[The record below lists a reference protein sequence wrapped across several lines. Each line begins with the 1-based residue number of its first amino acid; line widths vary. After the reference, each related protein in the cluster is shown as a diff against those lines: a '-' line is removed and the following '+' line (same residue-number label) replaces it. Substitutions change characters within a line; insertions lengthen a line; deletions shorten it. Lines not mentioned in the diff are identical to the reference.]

1 MMRHSVDED
10 GKVMIS
16 EKIRFNDLQDILEGD
31 IKLKI
36 NGKDYEK
43 KLLL

>member
-1 MMRHSVDED
+1 MDEND
-10 GKVMIS
+10 KSMIS
-16 EKIRFNDLQDILEGD
+16 EKIEFDDLQDILGFD